1 MISKL
6 KWGIIIALIIL
17 GTIGLLPL
25 RAADRVVISVVYSSD
40 IDPYQ
45 QCWDGFKTSLTE
57 KNVALWVSKY
67 SLKEQSPEKIIPQIS
82 AEKPQ
87 VIFALGTKAQ
97 RMARLSFRTIPIVY
111 ALVLEPEDVKD
122 PNMTGVLMD
131 IPAKMRVNEIR
142 RICPDR
148 KRFGIIYSEES
159 ATKAVEIVQY
169 CFELGLSVN
178 ARKVTSEKELP
189 DALTEM
195 VNKKIDCFI
204 MVPDT
209 RIYFPQ
215 SVKYLLQES
224 IKNKFPV
231 IGLSRFYTKDGALL
245 SFDCDYPDLGRQA
258 AELTLQILNGAKPES
273 LKPVNPR
280 KTDVSLN
287 TAIAEKIGVKMSQ
300 DIIKEAVYLYGEN
313 SK

>member
-6 KWGIIIALIIL
+6 KLGIMIAGLIL

-25 RAADRVVISVVYSSD
+25 RAADRIVVSVVYSSD

-45 QCWDGFKTSLTE
+45 QCWDGFKSYLAE

-87 VIFALGTKAQ
+87 IIFALGTKAQ

-122 PNMTGVLMD
+122 PMMTGVLMD
-131 IPAKMRVNEIR
+131 IPAKMRINEIR

-169 CFELGLSVN
+169 CYEIGLTIT
-178 ARKVTSEKELP
+178 ARKVVSEKELP
-189 DALTEM
+189 DALTEL
-195 VNKKIDCFI
+195 VKKKIDCFI

-209 RIYFPQ
+209 KIYFPQ

-224 IKNKFPV
+224 LKNKFPV
-231 IGLSRFYTKDGALL
+231 VGLSRFYTKDGALL
-245 SFDCDYPDLGRQA
+245 SFDCDYKDLGQQA
-258 AELTLQILNGAKPES
+258 GEITVQILNGSKPEAI
-273 LKPVNPR
+273 KPVNPR
-280 KTDVSLN
+280 KVDISIN
-287 TAIAEKIGVKMSQ
+287 TVMADKIGLSISP
-300 DIIKEAVYLYGEN
+300 DIIREATYVYGEN